1 MTKEEKETQEKGGE
15 AKEEQRKYEGQEKKK
30 LEKEDILKA
39 LSEVYDPEIP
49 INIVDM
55 GLVYKVDIDDH
66 NNVEVDMTMTVR
78 GCPMHAFLTRQ
89 ARDRLEKIKGIGNV
103 KINLVWDPPWTP
115 ERISKSA
122 IENLKMEE

>member
-1 MTKEEKETQEKGGE
+1 MSKKENK
-15 AKEEQRKYEGQEKKK
+15 QRGK
-30 LEKEDILKA
+30 LQKEDILKA

-55 GLVYKVDIDDH
+55 GLIYNVDIDDQ
-66 NNVEVDMTMTVR
+66 NNVKVDMTMTVR

-89 ARDRLEKIKGIGNV
+89 AQDRLRKIEGVGNV

-122 IENLKMEE
+122 IENLRGRE